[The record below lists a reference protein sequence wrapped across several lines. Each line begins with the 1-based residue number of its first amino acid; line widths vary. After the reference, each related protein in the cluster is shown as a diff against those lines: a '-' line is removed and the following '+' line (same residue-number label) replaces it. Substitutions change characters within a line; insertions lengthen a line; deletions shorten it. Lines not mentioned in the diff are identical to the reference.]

1 MAEEKKSLWS
11 KAKELF
17 ATYGNP
23 SGGMVHQDIPADRP
37 AVKNDSAPA
46 KKESSYKSE
55 VGKLF
60 AMYGNPSGGMVH
72 ADLPA
77 EKKADKPAYKFVHV
91 KRRGGKGGKNDKD
104 KNRNKP
110 QQNAGAGAFHAP
122 GRYTQEQRDGEFNF
136 DTIHGLKLVE
146 VDYTVPPSAERKA
159 KREEFGGTRDETG
172 RPNGD
177 GIRTAF
183 VKMLAKDHVKELTE
197 LGLCD
202 ADIAMMKE
210 GRVPNGYNVHHKL
223 PLHGGGK
230 NEFKNFILTPLYP
243 HDQWHHDVLDPQ
255 IDGIREGESRKVMLP
270 WTDAMVYDP
279 KKYGFTKENQ
289 PVKPDYP
296 SKVNPANYPKL
307 YEAKDIN
314 VEKRAKD
321 VAAML
326 AAKNRN
332 QGR

>member
-1 MAEEKKSLWS
+1 MAEEKKSLWE

-23 SGGMVHQDIPADRP
+23 SGGMVHKDMPDAKKEEKPA
-37 AVKNDSAPA
+37 APA
-46 KKESSYKSE
+46 KKESSYKKE
-55 VGKLF
+55 VSALF

-72 ADLPA
+72 ADMPA
-77 EKKADKPAYKFVHV
+77 AKKEEKPAYKYVHA
-91 KRRGGKGGKNDKD
+91 KRHGGKGGKGD
-104 KNRNKP
+104 KNKDIKKP
-110 QQNAGAGAFHAP
+110 QQNNASGAFHAP
-122 GRYTQEQRDGEFNF
+122 GSYTRDQRDGNFNF

-146 VDYTVPPSAERKA
+146 VEYKVPSSAERKA
-159 KREEFGGTRDETG
+159 KRAEFGGTRDETG

-177 GIRTAF
+177 GIRSAF
-183 VKMLAKDHVKELTE
+183 VKMLAKDHVKELTT
-197 LGLCD
+197 LGLCA
-202 ADIAMMKE
+202 ADIDMMKE

-255 IDGIREGESRKVMLP
+255 IDGIREGEARKVMLP

-279 KKYGFTKENQ
+279 KQFGFTKENQ
-289 PVKPDYP
+289 PVRPNYP

-314 VEKRAKD
+314 VDKRAKE